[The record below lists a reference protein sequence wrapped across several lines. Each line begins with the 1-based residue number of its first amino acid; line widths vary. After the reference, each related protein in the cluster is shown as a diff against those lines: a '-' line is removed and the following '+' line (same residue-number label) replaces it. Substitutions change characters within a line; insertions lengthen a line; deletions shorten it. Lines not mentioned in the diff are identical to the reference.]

1 MHLYRRDWR
10 EPRWKERFDIHY
22 IRERDLAGKRGKYVN
37 ITRIR
42 YRYPGGWNFD
52 AEGLAVHPRT
62 GELFVVTKT
71 RASPSYIYKMDPRF
85 PERPPTRAIEIDLA
99 ELFKPP
105 WTVKWAT
112 WPQPSR

>member
-1 MHLYRRDWR
+1 M
-10 EPRWKERFDIHY
+10 
-22 IRERDLAGKRGKYVN
+22 
-37 ITRIR
+37 
-42 YRYPGGWNFD
+42 
-52 AEGLAVHPRT
+52 HPRT

-85 PERPPTRAIEIDLA
+85 PERPPTRVIEIDLA